1 MDDVNT
7 DWDWEAFFQQFP
19 CGAAVVYR
27 THVVHAVGYP
37 EPLSDIDEANL
48 RQELAEDE
56 ELELTL
62 LRDYSILRLEG
73 NNWRLLMLQYAGG
86 DGTGTA

>member
-1 MDDVNT
+1 MDDINT

-37 EPLSDIDEANL
+37 EPVSDTDEADL
-48 RQELAEDE
+48 RQELAVDD

-73 NNWRLLMLQYAGG
+73 SNWRLLMLQYAGG

>member
-1 MDDVNT
+1 MDDINT
-7 DWDWEAFFQQFP
+7 DWDWEAFFHQFP
-19 CGAAVVYR
+19 CGAAVIYR
-27 THVVHAVGYP
+27 THLVHAVGYP

-56 ELELTL
+56 DLELTL
-62 LRDYSILRLEG
+62 LKDYSVLRLEG

-86 DGTGTA
+86 YGTA